1 MPTMSRIHF
10 SIKTTTTFTHLFVLS
25 IVFVFNNVCRA
36 RKWHPDRQKIDT
48 KNNNIDEAK
57 QKFQDI
63 GEAYQVLSDH
73 KLRAVYDA
81 QGQAGLSGDRTE
93 IAMDKVDPSLIFTF
107 LFGNDSFQD
116 IIGRLQLV
124 SQTTMGMD
132 EAAMPSSAARK
143 ALAELERRRVI
154 RLAVA
159 LRQRIQKHVD
169 STIGYEQEA
178 AARQEWTSEGQRLV
192 NVRYG
197 EEILNTV
204 GKSYVLVAAQ
214 VLGNWKEGT
223 EAGIAETKLKLQ
235 AQRNAMQQAQG
246 MARQQSGEADSP
258 AAASAGAGGDDDG
271 DVLPNYIGMLWNV
284 TVIDIV
290 ETIREVVLKVCNDKS
305 VDEAIRKKRAMAI
318 RALGEI
324 WQDLK
329 STTTA
334 ESDGGDEQG
343 GHHRGARS
351 MYASAAAAAMEAALK
366 KVQQE
371 EEAQAAKQQH
381 QQQQQ
386 QE

>member
-1 MPTMSRIHF
+1 
-10 SIKTTTTFTHLFVLS
+10 
-25 IVFVFNNVCRA
+25 
-36 RKWHPDRQKIDT
+36 
-48 KNNNIDEAK
+48 
-57 QKFQDI
+57 
-63 GEAYQVLSDH
+63 VLSDA

-132 EAAMPSSAARK
+132 DETVGRATSSAQRK

-159 LRQRIQKHVD
+159 LRQRIQKFVD
-169 STIGYEQEA
+169 STSGYDQEA
-178 AARQEWTSEGQRLV
+178 AAKQEWTVEGQRLV

-197 EEILNTV
+197 QEILNTV

-214 VLGNWKEGT
+214 VLGNWREGT
-223 EAGIAETKLKLQ
+223 EAGIAETKLKIQ

-246 MARQQSGEADSP
+246 MARQQSGEDANGP
-258 AAASAGAGGDDDG
+258 TAEGGAEGDDDG

-329 STTTA
+329 STA
-334 ESDGGDEQG
+334 AAADGENNGEGEPG
-343 GHHRGARS
+343 GGGGPHRGARS

-366 KVQQE
+366 KVQKE
-371 EEAQAAKQQH
+371 EEAQAAKQQ

-386 QE
+386 QQS